1 MFVFSYTVG
10 IQYYEKHEKKK
21 TKQNKWTT
29 SIFYEWQI
37 GRGVRIPVLDSGRL
51 FHDSCCSTCSAT
63 AENVEETEVL
73 SSCSFANVSVKV
85 KNYRWDVSI
94 RMYYNS
100 KVE

>member
-37 GRGVRIPVLDSGRL
+37 GRGVRVPVLDSGGL

-63 AENVEETEVL
+63 AENVDEAEVL
-73 SSCSFANVSVKV
+73 SSCSFANFSVKV
-85 KNYRWDVSI
+85 KNYRRDVSI
-94 RMYYNS
+94 RMY
-100 KVE
+100 